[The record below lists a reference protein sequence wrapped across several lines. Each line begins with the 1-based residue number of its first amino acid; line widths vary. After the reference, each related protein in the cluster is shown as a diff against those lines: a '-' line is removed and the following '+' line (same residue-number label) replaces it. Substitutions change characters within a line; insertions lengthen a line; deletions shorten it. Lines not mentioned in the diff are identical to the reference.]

1 MNPKESLMK
10 IKVSLI
16 KLKQEKIKM
25 MQILLKIKNNRQIMV
40 IALIMMLK
48 QIIQIVENLSTYFN
62 LLLYLYLKE

>member
-48 QIIQIVENLSTYFN
+48 QIIQYHKSGKVSEIKIIN
-62 LLLYLYLKE
+62 